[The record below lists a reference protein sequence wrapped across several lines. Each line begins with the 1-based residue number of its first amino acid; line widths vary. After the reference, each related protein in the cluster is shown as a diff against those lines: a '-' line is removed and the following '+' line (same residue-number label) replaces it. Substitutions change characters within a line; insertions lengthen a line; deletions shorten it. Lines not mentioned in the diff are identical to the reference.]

1 MKKKKK
7 LERIYP
13 NRNVGH
19 DGRGAGDGEVLTV
32 VSILEYIF
40 SNIFFPHK
48 ASEIK
53 LKSFWILLETHWMRG
68 FRAM

>member
-1 MKKKKK
+1 MKKKK

-19 DGRGAGDGEVLTV
+19 DGGGCGVWRGVNCCKYFRICSSTT
-32 VSILEYIF
+32 F
-40 SNIFFPHK
+40 FFPHK
-48 ASEIK
+48 VSEIK
-53 LKSFWILLETHWMRG
+53 LKSFWILLETYWMRG